1 MTDEVNLD
9 LERENRTGLSEA
21 VFSEGKSDAQ
31 LLEICDSLKSH
42 NKDMLFTRLTP
53 AQYNLIEQS
62 HPNFLTYDPVSRTA
76 TNLRTPNNI
85 SQNKNLRTPNIIS
98 QKTSLQTANIDSRTT
113 NTGNASDKSV
123 AIVSGG
129 SSDVPVACESLKTL
143 EYYGV
148 SSLMISDVGVAGLW
162 RLTER
167 LEEIR
172 EHRVV
177 ICVAGMD
184 AALPTVLGGLIS
196 SAIIAVPTSVGYG
209 MVKDGETALRSLL
222 VSCAPGISVVNIDNG
237 YGAACAAIR
246 ILNQIS

>member
-9 LERENRTGLSEA
+9 IERESRTGLSEA
-21 VFSEGKSDAQ
+21 VFSEGKSDTQ
-31 LLEICDSLKSH
+31 LLDICDALKTHS
-42 NKDMLFTRLTP
+42 KDMLFTRLTP
-53 AQYNLIEQS
+53 AQFNLIEEA
-62 HPNFLTYDPVSRTA
+62 HPGFLSYDPVSRTA
-76 TNLRTPNNI
+76 SSLRTANAERSSRNNAPNG
-85 SQNKNLRTPNIIS
+85 SPAT
-98 QKTSLQTANIDSRTT
+98 
-113 NTGNASDKSV
+113 V

-129 SSDVPVACESLKTL
+129 SSDVPIASEAKKTL

-148 SSLMISDVGVAGLW
+148 NSLMISDVGVAGLW

-167 LEEIR
+167 LQDIQN
-172 EHRVV
+172 HKVV
-177 ICVAGMD
+177 ICIAGMD

-196 SAIIAVPTSVGYG
+196 SALIAVPTSVGYG
-209 MVKDGETALRSLL
+209 MAEGGETALRSLL

>member
-9 LERENRTGLSEA
+9 IERESRTGLSEA
-21 VFSEGKSDAQ
+21 VFSEGKSDTQ
-31 LLEICDSLKSH
+31 LLDICDALKTH

-53 AQYNLIEQS
+53 PQFNLIDEA
-62 HPNFLTYDPVSRTA
+62 HPGFLSYDPVSRTA
-76 TNLRTPNNI
+76 SNLRTANAERSNRNNAPNV
-85 SQNKNLRTPNIIS
+85 SS
-98 QKTSLQTANIDSRTT
+98 A
-113 NTGNASDKSV
+113 SV

-129 SSDVPVACESLKTL
+129 SSDVPIASEAKKTL

-148 SSLMISDVGVAGLW
+148 NSLMISDVGVAGLW

-167 LEEIR
+167 LQDIQN
-172 EHRVV
+172 HKVV
-177 ICVAGMD
+177 ICIAGMD

-196 SAIIAVPTSVGYG
+196 SALIAVPTSVGYG
-209 MVKDGETALRSLL
+209 MAEGGETALRALL

>member
-9 LERENRTGLSEA
+9 IERESRTGLSEA
-21 VFSEGKSDAQ
+21 VFSEGKSDTQ
-31 LLEICDSLKSH
+31 LLDICDALKTH

-53 AQYNLIEQS
+53 PQFNLIDEA
-62 HPNFLTYDPVSRTA
+62 HPGFLSYDPVSRTA
-76 TNLRTPNNI
+76 SNLRTANAERSNRNNAPNV
-85 SQNKNLRTPNIIS
+85 SP
-98 QKTSLQTANIDSRTT
+98 A
-113 NTGNASDKSV
+113 SV

-129 SSDVPVACESLKTL
+129 SSDVPIASEAKRTL

-148 SSLMISDVGVAGLW
+148 NSLMISDVGVAGLW

-167 LEEIR
+167 LQDIQN
-172 EHRVV
+172 HKVV
-177 ICVAGMD
+177 ICIAGMD

-196 SAIIAVPTSVGYG
+196 SALIAVPTSVGYG
-209 MVKDGETALRSLL
+209 MAEGGETALRALL

>member
-1 MTDEVNLD
+1 MSDEVNLD
-9 LERENRTGLSEA
+9 IERESRTGLSEA
-21 VFSEGKSDAQ
+21 VFSEGKSDTQ
-31 LLEICDSLKSH
+31 LLDICDALKTH

-53 AQYNLIEQS
+53 PQFNLIDEA
-62 HPNFLTYDPVSRTA
+62 HPGFLSYDPVSRTA
-76 TNLRTPNNI
+76 SNLRTANAERSNRNNAPNV
-85 SQNKNLRTPNIIS
+85 SP
-98 QKTSLQTANIDSRTT
+98 A
-113 NTGNASDKSV
+113 SV

-129 SSDVPVACESLKTL
+129 SSDVPIASEAKRTL

-148 SSLMISDVGVAGLW
+148 NSLMISDVGVAGLW

-167 LEEIR
+167 LQDIQN
-172 EHRVV
+172 HKVV
-177 ICVAGMD
+177 ICIAGMD

-196 SAIIAVPTSVGYG
+196 SALIAVPTSVGYG
-209 MVKDGETALRSLL
+209 MAEGGETALRALL

>member
-9 LERENRTGLSEA
+9 IERESRTGLSEA
-21 VFSEGKSDAQ
+21 VFSEGKSDTQ
-31 LLEICDSLKSH
+31 LLDICDALKTH

-53 AQYNLIEQS
+53 AQFNLIEEA
-62 HPNFLTYDPVSRTA
+62 HPGFLSYDPVSRTA
-76 TNLRTPNNI
+76 SNLRTANAERSNRNNAPNV
-85 SQNKNLRTPNIIS
+85 SP
-98 QKTSLQTANIDSRTT
+98 A
-113 NTGNASDKSV
+113 SV

-129 SSDVPVACESLKTL
+129 SSDVPIASEAKKTL

-148 SSLMISDVGVAGLW
+148 NSLMISDVGVAGLW

-167 LEEIR
+167 LQDIQN
-172 EHRVV
+172 HKVV
-177 ICVAGMD
+177 ICIAGMD

-196 SAIIAVPTSVGYG
+196 SALIAVPTSVGYG
-209 MVKDGETALRSLL
+209 MAEGGETALRALL